1 MTGRRSEA
9 RTHLCGISRIASV
22 LAFGTPVALPRA
34 PEAIG
39 MMTWT
44 EFGAYVSVAATVFAG
59 GVGFCW
65 VVLWRQ

>member
-1 MTGRRSEA
+1 
-9 RTHLCGISRIASV
+9 
-22 LAFGTPVALPRA
+22 
-34 PEAIG
+34 

-44 EFGAYVSVAATVFAG
+44 EFGAYVSVAVTVFAG